1 MNWSSYF
8 LHIEANSNSSLHNQ
22 DGNNHTR
29 QIFSTASL
37 FTHHRSVSR
46 WILQYN
52 PNDLLDLHAPVKLNL
67 SAFPVL
73 LTGTVMS

>member
-1 MNWSSYF
+1 MNWFSYF

-22 DGNNHTR
+22 DGCNHMR

-37 FTHHRSVSR
+37 FTHHRSVSQ

-52 PNDLLDLHAPVKLNL
+52 LDDLLHLLKLNL
-67 SAFPVL
+67 SAFLVL
-73 LTGTVMS
+73 LTGTMMS